1 MRSIV
6 FAVGLHLIFMK
17 QKGITIGERAIN
29 IIIARFITENIDVLL
44 LLVNSSGST
53 IISVIMS
60 ILS

>member
-1 MRSIV
+1 M
-6 FAVGLHLIFMK
+6 IFMK

>member
-44 LLVNSSGST
+44 LLVDSSGST

>member
-6 FAVGLHLIFMK
+6 FVVGLHLIFMK
-17 QKGITIGERAIN
+17 QKGITIGERSIN